1 MRCEVV
7 AVGTELLL
15 GQIVDTNSAWIG
27 QQLALAGI
35 DSHFQTKVGDNRA
48 RIVSAFR
55 LALERSDAVII
66 CGGLGPTQDD
76 ITRQALAEVM
86 GVELV
91 RDDGLADV
99 IRQMFEARGRPMAEN
114 NLNQAD
120 VPVGASIIEQ
130 RRGTAPGLIC
140 PVSVPVPDG
149 DPVEPGGGSIEPG
162 GGSIEKVMYAIPGVP
177 HEMKEMME
185 RAVLPDLRLRAGE
198 PATILSRT
206 LRTWGDS
213 ESGLA
218 ERLAGRIAELD
229 DRGNPTLAFL
239 ASGIEGLKVRIT
251 AKGPDEIAARELLAH
266 EEGVL
271 RELLGDIV
279 FGVDDETMEIAV
291 ASLLDAK
298 RLKLGLAESLTGGLL
313 GARLTAAP
321 GASSWFR
328 GSIVSYASEV
338 KYDLLGVPEGPVV
351 SGPAAEAMA
360 LGARKVLGADVGL
373 AVTGVAGPAD
383 QEGVPPGTVF
393 VGLALDDSTE
403 SRELHLPGDRE
414 RVREFATISA
424 LDLLRHRLLER
435 DTA

>member
-15 GQIVDTNSAWIG
+15 GQVVDTNSSWIG
-27 QQLALAGI
+27 EQLALAGI
-35 DSHFQTKVGDNRA
+35 DSHFQTKVGDNRE

-55 LALERSDAVII
+55 LAIERSDAVII

-76 ITRQALAEVM
+76 ITRDALAEVM

-91 RDDGLADV
+91 RDDAIAER
-99 IRQMFEARGRPMAEN
+99 IREMFASRGRAMAEN

-120 VPVGASIIEQ
+120 VPVGASVIEQ

-140 PVSVPVPDG
+140 PVTVPGPDG
-149 DPVEPGGGSIEPG
+149 EPV
-162 GGSIEKVMYAIPGVP
+162 EKVMYAVPGVP
-177 HEMKEMME
+177 HEMYEMLE
-185 RAVLPDLRLRAGE
+185 RAILPDLRLRSGE

-218 ERLAGRIAELD
+218 ERLADRISELD
-229 DRGNPTLAFL
+229 ERGNPTLAFL
-239 ASGIEGLKVRIT
+239 ASGMEGLKVRIT

-298 RLKLGLAESLTGGLL
+298 GLTLGLAESLTGGLL
-313 GARLTAAP
+313 GARLTSAP
-321 GASSWFR
+321 GASAWFR

-351 SGPAAEAMA
+351 TAAAAEAMA
-360 LGARKVLGADVGL
+360 LGARKVLAADVGL
-373 AVTGVAGPAD
+373 AVTGVAGPAE
-383 QEGVPPGTVF
+383 QEGVAPGTVF
-393 VGLALDDSTE
+393 VGLALDDRTE
-403 SRELHLPGDRE
+403 SRELHLPGDRQ

-424 LDLLRHRLLER
+424 LDLLRHRLLEQ
-435 DTA
+435 DSGA

>member
-15 GQIVDTNSAWIG
+15 GQIVDTNSSWIG
-27 QQLALAGI
+27 EQLALAGI

-48 RIVSAFR
+48 RIVESLR
-55 LALERSDAVII
+55 LALQRSDAVIV

-76 ITRQALAEVM
+76 ITRDALAEVM

-91 RDDGLADV
+91 RDQAIADL
-99 IRQMFEARGRPMAEN
+99 IRRMFDARGRTMAEN
-114 NLNQAD
+114 NLLQAD

-140 PVSVPVPDG
+140 PVTVTGEDGEPV
-149 DPVEPGGGSIEPG
+149 
-162 GGSIEKVMYAIPGVP
+162 EKVMYAVPGVP
-177 HEMKEMME
+177 YEMTEMME
-185 RAVLPDLRLRAGE
+185 RAILPDLRLRAGE
-198 PATILSRT
+198 PSTILSRT

-218 ERLAGRIAELD
+218 ERLSDRIAELD
-229 DRGNPTLAFL
+229 ERGNPTLAFL

-251 AKGPDEIAARELLAH
+251 AKGPDEIACRELLAH

-271 RELLGDIV
+271 RTLLGDIV

-291 ASLLDAK
+291 ASLLDA
-298 RLKLGLAESLTGGLL
+298 RGLTLGLAESVTGGLL
-313 GARLTAAP
+313 GARLTGAP
-321 GASSWFR
+321 GASTWFR

-351 SGPAAEAMA
+351 SGPSAEAMA

-373 AVTGVAGPAD
+373 AVTGVAGPAG
-383 QEGVPPGTVF
+383 QEGHEPGTVF
-393 VGLALDDSTE
+393 VGLALDDLVE
-403 SRELHLPGDRE
+403 SREMHLPGDRQ
-414 RVREFATISA
+414 RVREFAVITA

-435 DTA
+435 DDR